1 MTSKKKKISVLKTK
15 NFFEKYPILLF
26 LQHNNCTT
34 KDWSDFKKK
43 NVEFLVLKNSIPK
56 IVRCLE
62 NDQAESIKSSPNQ
75 RFGANWN
82 NTSGN
87 DKVLGNSNFSALS
100 YDKVNALFQGPSI
113 ALGCRDIEQLDKVW
127 TFLKSQSNL
136 VFVGGFLQ
144 NQVLNHLDIEKL
156 LKINHSIY
164 NVLLSQL
171 NVQNEL
177 YGTLKKSLNLNYLNQ
192 ISQSFLNTLSVIG
205 QK

>member
-62 NDQAESIKSSPNQ
+62 IDQAGSS
-75 RFGANWN
+75 A
-82 NTSGN
+82 N
-87 DKVLGNSNFSALS
+87 DKVFDNSNFSALS
-100 YDKVNALFQGPSI
+100 HDKVNALFQGPSI

-136 VFVGGFLQ
+136 VFVGGFLE

-171 NVQNEL
+171 NVQNQL
-177 YGTLKKSLNLNYLNQ
+177 YGTLKESLNLNYLNQ

>member
-34 KDWSDFKKK
+34 KEWSDFKKK

-56 IVRCLE
+56 IVRCLDTSQTE
-62 NDQAESIKSSPNQ
+62 DNDSITKNQILDNVKGINSS
-75 RFGANWN
+75 
-82 NTSGN
+82 
-87 DKVLGNSNFSALS
+87 DNFSALGH
-100 YDKVNALFQGPSI
+100 DKITRLFQGPSI
-113 ALGCRDIEQLDKVW
+113 ALGCRDIDQLDKVW

-136 VFVGGFLQ
+136 VFVGGFLE
-144 NQVLNHLDIEKL
+144 NQTLNHLDVEKL

-177 YGTLKKSLNLNYLNQ
+177 YGTLKNSINLNYLNH
-192 ISQSFLNTLSVIG
+192 IPQSFLNTLSVIS
-205 QK
+205 KK